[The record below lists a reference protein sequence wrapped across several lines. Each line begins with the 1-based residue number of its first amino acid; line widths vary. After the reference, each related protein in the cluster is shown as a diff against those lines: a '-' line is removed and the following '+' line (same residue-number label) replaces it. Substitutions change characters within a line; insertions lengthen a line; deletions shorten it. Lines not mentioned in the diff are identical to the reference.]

1 MPTDAPDGNI
11 NAAVVRG
18 RRSDHVPP
26 KTPRARPAHE
36 KAADVT
42 TEDIAPA
49 KKAAAP
55 KATTKAKKG

>member
-18 RRSDHVPP
+18 RRSDHVTP
-26 KTPRARPAHE
+26 KAPRVRPVHE
-36 KAADVT
+36 KPADVT
-42 TEDIAPA
+42 TEDIAPVA
-49 KKAAAP
+49 KTEPP

>member
-49 KKAAAP
+49 AKVEPPKAAP
-55 KATTKAKKG
+55 KAKKG